1 MAKFRNHIV
10 HMYMQVD
17 DEVIYTILQENLE
30 DIRDFIQKIVI
41 IL

>member
-1 MAKFRNHIV
+1 RIV
-10 HMYMQVD
+10 HMYMQID

-30 DIRDFIQKIVI
+30 DIKSFIQKILR